1 MTKNSSVAGSLSAA
15 QSPANIRCETNEID
29 DFVFGTCAFCPPR
42 TDSLRRA
49 RAASGYPARFL
60 SSVERN
66 SPGSRLEVYVPIRL
80 QFCFVKDVLFIVGP
94 TATGKSELA
103 ADVAREIGAEI
114 VSADAFQIYHGLDL
128 LTAKPDAAT
137 FAKAPHHLIGRVPLH
152 EDMNAE
158 KFRRVAA
165 RTIDE
170 IHSRDKLAIVVGGSG
185 LYVKALTH
193 GLSSVP
199 ESDPTLRA
207 KLNATSLQEL
217 RSQLI
222 AIDPQAAR
230 EIDMRNRRR
239 LVRAVE
245 ICLLTG
251 KAVSTQR
258 TQWRSVAGVV
268 DPDRPPTMTHG
279 IFVFRDRDELY
290 PRINHRVK
298 AMFENGVIEEVRAI
312 GAISSTAS
320 KMIGLSEIRE
330 LLAGRMSILQ
340 CIATIQQATR
350 RYAKRQLTWFRRQT
364 NLEPLN
370 LSLFS
375 HNEAVK
381 WILRRAQRSFAAQQ

>member
-1 MTKNSSVAGSLSAA
+1 VKG
-15 QSPANIRCETNEID
+15 
-29 DFVFGTCAFCPPR
+29 VF
-42 TDSLRRA
+42 
-49 RAASGYPARFL
+49 
-60 SSVERN
+60 
-66 SPGSRLEVYVPIRL
+66 
-80 QFCFVKDVLFIVGP
+80 FIVGP
-94 TATGKSELA
+94 TATGKSKLA
-103 ADVAREIGAEI
+103 ADVAQEIGAEI
-114 VSADAFQIYHGLDL
+114 VSADAFQIYHGLDV

-137 FAKAPHHLIGRVPLH
+137 FAKAPHHLIGTVSLH

-170 IHSRDKLAIVVGGSG
+170 IHSRDKLAIIVGGSG

-207 KLNATSLQEL
+207 KLNATRLEEL

-230 EIDMRNRRR
+230 EIDMQNRRR

-258 TQWRSVAGVV
+258 TQWRSVEPAVGS
-268 DPDRPPTMTHG
+268 DESRHAADTAAATG
-279 IFVFRDRDELY
+279 LFVFRDRDELY
-290 PRINHRVK
+290 SRINHRVK
-298 AMFENGVIEEVRAI
+298 ALFENGVIEEVRAI

-340 CIATIQQATR
+340 CVATIRQATR

-364 NLEPLN
+364 NFEPLN

-381 WILRRAQRSFAAQQ
+381 WILQRAQHSLAHSND

>member
-1 MTKNSSVAGSLSAA
+1 M
-15 QSPANIRCETNEID
+15 
-29 DFVFGTCAFCPPR
+29 
-42 TDSLRRA
+42 
-49 RAASGYPARFL
+49 
-60 SSVERN
+60 
-66 SPGSRLEVYVPIRL
+66 
-80 QFCFVKDVLFIVGP
+80 KDVFFIVGP

-103 ADVAREIGAEI
+103 ADVAHQIGGEI
-114 VSADAFQIYHGLDL
+114 VNADAFQIYCGLDL
-128 LTAKPDAAT
+128 LTAKPSAAT
-137 FAKAPHHLIGRVPLH
+137 LANAPHHLIGTVPLH
-152 EDMNAE
+152 EEMNAE

-170 IHSRDKLAIVVGGSG
+170 IHARDKLAIVVGGSG

-364 NLEPLN
+364 NFEPLN

-381 WILRRAQRSFAAQQ
+381 WILQRALRSLAHSND